1 MKAAP
6 KKIDN
11 AQAVFVDDPLY
22 TEYDLSGV
30 DDKSFAQLTTSG
42 TVDIYCPS
50 CESKSVF
57 RMGDQPFYGLADKE
71 KAIKRYGLIIVQGK
85 CARQSKLYQ
94 STTCNH
100 NFYALF
106 ERDADRLVKIG
117 QYPSKADTDFG
128 ELDDSY
134 KRLSPEL
141 RRELG
146 TAIGLFAHGVGIGS
160 FVYLR
165 RIFEKLV
172 DEAQAQAE
180 GESAIDIKEFNRAR
194 MPEKIIMLKDYL
206 PARLVGSANLY
217 SILSKGI
224 HELSEEECRENF
236 ILVRQA
242 IQFILRQKHEEE
254 EYKSVLNAI
263 NKAHS
268 R

>member
-1 MKAAP
+1 MKAAA
-6 KKIDN
+6 KKFDN
-11 AQAVFVDDPLY
+11 NQKVFVDDPIY

-30 DDKSFAQLTTSG
+30 DDATFFRLTKSG
-42 TVDIYCPS
+42 TIDAYCS
-50 CESKSVF
+50 ECESKSVF
-57 RMGDQPFYGLADKE
+57 RIVGPPAYQLADEAKKTKKYGLVV
-71 KAIKRYGLIIVQGK
+71 VQGQ
-85 CARQSKLYQ
+85 CTRQRKLYPAML
-94 STTCNH
+94 CNH

-106 ERDADRLVKIG
+106 DRKEDNLVKIG

-128 ELDDSY
+128 ELDESY

-141 RRELG
+141 RKELG

-172 DEAQAQAE
+172 DEARAQAE
-180 GESAIDIKEFNRAR
+180 GESAIDIKEFDRAR
-194 MPEKIIMLKDYL
+194 MHEKIIILKNYL

-242 IQFILRQKHEEE
+242 IQFILRQKHEED
-254 EYKSVLNAI
+254 EYKIVLNTI

>member
-6 KKIDN
+6 KKFDN
-11 AQAVFVDDPLY
+11 AQTVFVDDPLY

-30 DDKSFAQLTTSG
+30 DDNSFAQLTTSG
-42 TVDIYCPS
+42 TVDVYCPS

-57 RMGDQPFYGLADKE
+57 RIGDYPFYGSVDKE
-71 KAIKRYGLIIVQGK
+71 KAIRKYGLITVQGK
-85 CARQSKLYQ
+85 CTRQSKIYQ

-106 ERDADRLVKIG
+106 ERDMGRLVKIG

-134 KRLSPEL
+134 KKLSPEL
-141 RRELG
+141 RKELG

-172 DEAQAQAE
+172 NEARAQAE
-180 GESAIDIKEFNRAR
+180 GESAIDINEFNRAR
-194 MPEKIIMLKDYL
+194 MPEKITMLKDYL
-206 PARLVGSANLY
+206 PARLIGSAHIY
-217 SILSKGI
+217 GILSKGI
-224 HELSEEECRENF
+224 HELSEEECKENF

-242 IQFILRQKHEEE
+242 IQFILRQKYEEDQ
-254 EYKSVLNAI
+254 YKSVLNAI